1 MTHLS
6 EIIRLLISPTLETL
20 MMVSIASLVA
30 TILGLPIGVCLYIT
44 QEKGLLEN
52 TAVFRITD
60 ALVNMCR
67 SLPFIILMIL
77 LFPLS
82 RIIVGTTIGTVA
94 TIVPLSI
101 GASPFIGRIVENALN
116 EVDGGIIE
124 AVHSMGA
131 SNIEIIFKVV
141 IPEALPA
148 LVSGMTL
155 SVINILGYSA
165 MAGAIGGGGLGDLAI
180 RYGFHRFQ
188 TDVLIASVVVIILLV
203 QCIQFIGNKLTNKI
217 YLQRAVK

>member
-1 MTHLS
+1 MTPLN
-6 EIIRLLISPTLETL
+6 EMVQLLITPTIETIL
-20 MMVSIASLVA
+20 MVSISSVVA
-30 TILGLPIGVCLYIT
+30 FVLGLPIGICLYVT
-44 QEKGLLEN
+44 QDNGIMEN
-52 TAVFRITD
+52 RSVFRIFDT
-60 ALVNMCR
+60 LVNMCR

-101 GASPFIGRIVENALN
+101 GASPFIGRIVENSLN
-116 EVDGGIIE
+116 EVNGGIIE

-131 SNIEIIFKVV
+131 SNVEIIWKVV
-141 IPEALPA
+141 IPEALPS

-155 SVINILGYSA
+155 SIINILGYSA

-180 RYGFHRFQ
+180 RFGFHRFQ

-203 QCIQFIGNKLTNKI
+203 QCIQFTGNKLTNAI
-217 YLQRAVK
+217 YIRRAIK

>member
-1 MTHLS
+1 MTPLN
-6 EIIRLLISPTLETL
+6 EILHLLIEPTIETL
-20 MMVSIASLVA
+20 LMVSISSLFAFV
-30 TILGLPIGVCLYIT
+30 LGLPIGISLYVT
-44 QEKGLLEN
+44 QENGILEN
-52 TAVFRITD
+52 RTVFRIVD

-101 GASPFIGRIVENALN
+101 GASPFIGRVVENALN
-116 EVDGGIIE
+116 EVNTGIIE
-124 AVHSMGA
+124 AVQSMGA
-131 SNIEIIFKVV
+131 SNFEIIVKVV
-141 IPEALPA
+141 IPEALPS

-155 SVINILGYSA
+155 SIINILGYSA

-180 RYGFHRFQ
+180 RFGFHRFR
-188 TDVLIASVVVIILLV
+188 TDVLIAAVAVIIILV
-203 QCIQFIGNKLTNKI
+203 QWIQFTGNKLTNAI
-217 YLQRAVK
+217 YIRRAVK

>member
-1 MTHLS
+1 MMHLNEMLQLLVS
-6 EIIRLLISPTLETL
+6 PTIETVVMVLISSAVAFLLGMPMGITLYL
-20 MMVSIASLVA
+20 
-30 TILGLPIGVCLYIT
+30 T
-44 QEKGLLEN
+44 QDKGLIPN
-52 TAVFRITD
+52 KAIFRIMD

-82 RIIVGTTIGTVA
+82 RILVGTTIGTAA

-101 GASPFIGRIVENALN
+101 GASPFVGRIVENALN
-116 EVDGGIIE
+116 EVNAGIIE

-131 SNIEIIFKVV
+131 SNGEIIFKVV

-148 LVSGMTL
+148 LISGMTL

-180 RYGFHRFQ
+180 RFGFHRFQ
-188 TDVLIASVVVIILLV
+188 TDVLIVSVLVIIILV
-203 QCIQFIGNKLTNKI
+203 QAIQFTGNKLADLVYAK
-217 YLQRAVK
+217 RAIK